1 MHEAN
6 DSSPLRGAQALPAE
20 DADAPTATPPP
31 GGDTTGLPPSG
42 PDPEGGTPETLE
54 TVGTRRT
61 RVLIVDDHPLLLR
74 GLRAALLSFPDFEIV
89 GEASSGEEAVRRFAA
104 VRPDIVLMDLV
115 MPGMG
120 GIGAIRRI
128 LELTPEA
135 KILVVSN
142 YEEGD
147 RVQQA
152 FQAGAVG
159 YQAKGAQ
166 IEDLVMAIRQA
177 VRGISSLAS
186 SAVQALIQTTR
197 QARQLG
203 DDLSD
208 RELEVLT
215 LLAQGLTNRAIA
227 DRMVV
232 AVSTVKFHLHSIRAK
247 LGTTTRT
254 ETVAVALQN
263 HLITLL

>member
-6 DSSPLRGAQALPAE
+6 DPSSPRSAQALPAE
-20 DADAPTATPPP
+20 DADAPTATPPS
-31 GGDTTGLPPSG
+31 GGDTTGFLPSG
-42 PDPEGGTPETLE
+42 PDPEGRTPE

-74 GLRAALLSFPDFEIV
+74 GLRAALLSFPEFEIV
-89 GEASSGEEAVRRFAA
+89 GEGSSGEEAVRRFAQ

-120 GIGAIRRI
+120 GIAAIRRI
-128 LELTPEA
+128 LELAPEA

-166 IEDLVMAIRQA
+166 IEDLITAIRQA

-186 SAVQALIQTTR
+186 SAVQALVQATR

-203 DDLSD
+203 DDLTA

-215 LLAQGLTNRAIA
+215 LLAQGLTNPAIA
-227 DRMVV
+227 VQMVITV
-232 AVSTVKFHLHSIRAK
+232 ATVKFHLHSIRAK

-254 ETVAVALQN
+254 ETVAVALQ
-263 HLITLL
+263 HRLITLP